1 MWYVEVLSHPPPI
14 LFKREFKVLLLRID
28 EGVCVSSYIMLA

>member
-1 MWYVEVLSHPPPI
+1 MWYVEVLSHPPI